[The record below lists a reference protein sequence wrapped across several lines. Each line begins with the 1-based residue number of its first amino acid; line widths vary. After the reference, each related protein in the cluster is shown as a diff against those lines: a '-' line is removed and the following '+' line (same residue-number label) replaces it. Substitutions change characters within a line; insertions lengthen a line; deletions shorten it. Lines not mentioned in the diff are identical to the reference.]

1 MPIVLVEPTG
11 STKRASG
18 AKSKVR
24 IPITH
29 KGSLAKYGYS
39 LKKSKLARHRA
50 LSKAVRLYGPSKTIK
65 KVNALSIYN
74 KKHHKTASK
83 KAHSDVKYIEEKM
96 E

>member
-1 MPIVLVEPTG
+1 MSIALFDPTG
-11 STKRASG
+11 RTKRISG

-50 LSKAVRLYGPSKTIK
+50 LSKAVRVYGPGETIK
-65 KVNALSIYN
+65 KVNVLSIYN
-74 KKHHKTASK
+74 KKHHKKAAE
-83 KAHSDVKYIEEKM
+83 KAHSDVKYVEEKL
-96 E
+96 